1 MPSHKSGLTGPP
13 HRTGAD
19 PVHPAFAPGKP
30 SVRRPAIRSE
40 AIEHFAVETS
50 MTLLIYYIVITGVL
64 SCISI
69 AIGLAVE
76 QVAVWASMPIFIV
89 LFFLSLWVGW
99 IIAVKLTE
107 PKTRSAPAA
116 AGAPSDQRA

>member
-1 MPSHKSGLTGPP
+1 
-13 HRTGAD
+13 
-19 PVHPAFAPGKP
+19 
-30 SVRRPAIRSE
+30 
-40 AIEHFAVETS
+40 
-50 MTLLIYYIVITGVL
+50 MTLLIYYIAITGVL
-64 SCISI
+64 TGISI
-69 AIGLAVE
+69 AIGLAIE

-107 PKTRSAPAA
+107 PKKRSAPAA

>member
-1 MPSHKSGLTGPP
+1 
-13 HRTGAD
+13 
-19 PVHPAFAPGKP
+19 
-30 SVRRPAIRSE
+30 
-40 AIEHFAVETS
+40 
-50 MTLLIYYIVITGVL
+50 MTLLIYYITATGVL
-64 SCISI
+64 TGISI
-69 AIGLAVE
+69 GIGLAIE

-107 PKTRSAPAA
+107 PKTRSAPAT